1 MTRPYCWICSSP
13 AAVHV
18 QGNSYVC
25 HDHAQGTGTPYLE
38 EGHID

>member
-1 MTRPYCWICSSP
+1 MTRCFICGDTEGT
-13 AAVHV
+13 VHLIGMV
-18 QGNSYVC
+18 YAC